1 MGWLAAI
8 AAFAGNAPK
17 RAAISGLLHPDREE
31 PPACPTGCPTIE

>member
-17 RAAISGLLHPDREE
+17 RAVISGLLYPDRKEQTS
-31 PPACPTGCPTIE
+31 CPTAR